1 MVRQIE
7 SEESAWIKFMRKKK
21 LIQAITGYSTEVI
34 KGVVTEYE
42 KKFMILD
49 HRFNVLFETT
59 NLWNSGG
66 DFSDEV
72 IEAKKKFGVTD
83 KKFKMEFGDTVEEM
97 IHGLHVDFNI
107 NYFSRLQTKDPS
119 SKGLFPYRRLEPHE
133 YNQAPSSPEYM
144 EFARTISL
152 YGYYKQYVKL
162 QKDKKEVLYNK
173 MMEKNSRFRDSIK
186 QSEALFKDGYD
197 FIQAGGKVKLFEIDK
212 LISDI

>member
-1 MVRQIE
+1 
-7 SEESAWIKFMRKKK
+7 
-21 LIQAITGYSTEVI
+21 
-34 KGVVTEYE
+34 
-42 KKFMILD
+42 
-49 HRFNVLFETT
+49 
-59 NLWNSGG
+59 
-66 DFSDEV
+66 
-72 IEAKKKFGVTD
+72 
-83 KKFKMEFGDTVEEM
+83 
-97 IHGLHVDFNI
+97 
-107 NYFSRLQTKDPS
+107 
-119 SKGLFPYRRLEPHE
+119 
-133 YNQAPSSPEYM
+133 M